1 VNIVLNRRRDEDSSL
16 DSEDTIELRLDS
28 GNRCHNFSI

>member
-28 GNRCHNFSI
+28 GNR